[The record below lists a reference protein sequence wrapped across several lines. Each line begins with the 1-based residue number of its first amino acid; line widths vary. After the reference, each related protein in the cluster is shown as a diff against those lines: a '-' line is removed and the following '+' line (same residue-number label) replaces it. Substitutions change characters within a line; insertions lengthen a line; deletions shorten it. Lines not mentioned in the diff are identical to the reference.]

1 MKSLAL
7 VVAVCL
13 SLTASIAAA
22 APDSAQRFDQLD
34 TNSDGK
40 LSREE
45 VAADPAMAQRFEQMD
60 INKDGFLSRDELG
73 SKRRSVCG

>member
-1 MKSLAL
+1 MKSFAF
-7 VVAVCL
+7 VVAACL
-13 SLTASIAAA
+13 GLTASIAAA

-45 VAADPAMAQRFEQMD
+45 LAADPALTQRFEQMD
-60 INKDGFLSRDELG
+60 VNKDGFVSRDELVA
-73 SKRRSVCG
+73 KRRSICG